1 MQFAFGSASTAG
13 TTTRN
18 SRAQIKA
25 ISQFRF
31 KPLNDSSQD
40 LQPSS
45 PVSSGGAFCWSSPE
59 CGELPVPHPY
69 SVQGVPRAC

>member
-45 PVSSGGAFCWSSPE
+45 PVSSGGCSSSPE
-59 CGELPVPHPY
+59 CGELPVPPTVSKGY
-69 SVQGVPRAC
+69 PARVK